1 MDYNQGLQF
10 IQMQDAILALSAVTI
25 VAAISAAIFARSSFP
40 FVLATIA
47 ALCYLL
53 SSSLVVA
60 ATKIWSYEGII
71 GRAIGFDFFEAI
83 FPALAWCV
91 AFGALRAKRLE
102 TDHSPWH
109 FWKGHG
115 HGIHLAYFWTFLII
129 IIAIAFAGLENSATG
144 GDFRSVIG
152 LFQFC
157 AYALW
162 AYPVFFGLQ
171 WHFARNYELP
181 DHSLF
186 FGTLGAYSVLMLLV
200 TIGKTVYVTQ
210 GNYIVNFVLCEL
222 FGIFALWI
230 AVGAGRFWTHKA
242 HESAAATSSTPA
254 AGASSAAQAEPKTQ
268 V

>member
-1 MDYNQGLQF
+1 MDYALHF
-10 IQMQDAILALSAVTI
+10 MQMQEAILALSAVTV
-25 VAAISAAIFARSSFP
+25 VAAISTAIFVRSSFP
-40 FVLATIA
+40 FALVTIA

-53 SSSLVVA
+53 SSSLIVA
-60 ATKIWSYEGII
+60 ATKLSYYDYEGII

-102 TDHSPWH
+102 TDHSRWH

-129 IIAIAFAGLENSATG
+129 IIAIAYTGSENSSSS
-144 GDFRSVIG
+144 DVNSIIG
-152 LFQFC
+152 MSQFC

-186 FGTLGAYSVLMLLV
+186 FGSLGAYSFLMLLV
-200 TIGKTVYVTQ
+200 TIGKTVYVAQ
-210 GNYIVNFVLCEL
+210 RNYTVNFAMSEL
-222 FGIFALWI
+222 FGIFALWVAI
-230 AVGAGRFWTHKA
+230 AAGRFWTHKA
-242 HESAAATSSTPA
+242 HESAATSGAPA
-254 AGASSAAQAEPKTQ
+254 AGTSSAAQAEPKTQ